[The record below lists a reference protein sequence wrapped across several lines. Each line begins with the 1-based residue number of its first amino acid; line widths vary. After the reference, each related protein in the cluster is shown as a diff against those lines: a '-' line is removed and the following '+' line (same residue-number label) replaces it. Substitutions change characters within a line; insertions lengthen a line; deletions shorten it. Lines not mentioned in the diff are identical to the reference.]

1 LLISCRSP
9 FLQDDRIYPPLGL
22 LYLKS
27 AVLREVPEAR
37 VTIVDD
43 YDLEG
48 LASVADCDVV
58 GVSVMTPQRAEA
70 RRIVRRV
77 KARWPHK
84 VVVAGGPHVLHY
96 TDDMAHDPWDH
107 LVRGDGER
115 VLPRILRGE
124 PVPRVSHEVL
134 PAAELAS
141 LPRPDRLGERE
152 FLRHYHYQLAGL
164 DATTMLLGRGC
175 PMACKFCEDART
187 TTRWTSLAN
196 AERELAD
203 IVDLGYRA
211 VYLFDDLFAINLR
224 RCAPYLALLKA
235 RGLRFRCNVHAR
247 FMNDEFAA
255 ALADAGCV
263 EVAFGAESGS
273 QAMLDRMDKKTTV
286 AQNYACVAH
295 CKRYGMMVKAFLMIG
310 LPGETRQTIAETE
323 RFLVES
329 GVDDAQIA
337 IYYPYRGTR
346 FRQEMDE
353 GAIDDLVFE
362 GEGLGAYGQR
372 DLGSDAAVR
381 TPELSSGDL
390 LEIRR
395 SLITTH
401 RLRSHLGP
409 HDHFFDLHL
418 AELHRV
424 SGEPGLSRVSSVES
438 GLAGA
443 QQ

>member
-1 LLISCRSP
+1 VRLLLISCRSP

-27 AVLREVPEAR
+27 AVQREVPEAR

-43 YDLEG
+43 YDLDDLG
-48 LASVADCDVV
+48 PLADFDVV

-77 KARWPHK
+77 KARWPDK

-96 TDDMAHDPWDH
+96 TEDMERDPWDH

-115 VLPRILRGE
+115 DLPRILRGE
-124 PVPRVSHEVL
+124 PVPRISREVL

-141 LPRPDRLGERE
+141 MPPPDRLGERE
-152 FLRHYHYQLAGL
+152 FLRHYHYRLGGL

-196 AERELAD
+196 AERELSD
-203 IVDLGYRA
+203 IVELGYRA

-224 RCAPYLALLKA
+224 RCAPYLELLKA
-235 RGLRFRCNVHAR
+235 HRLRFRCNVHAR
-247 FMNDEFAA
+247 FMTDEFAA
-255 ALADAGCV
+255 ALAEAGCV

-273 QAMLDRMDKKTTV
+273 QAMLDRMDKRTTV

-295 CKRYGMMVKAFLMIG
+295 CKRHGLTVKAFLMIG

-323 RFLVES
+323 RFLMDS

-346 FRQEMDE
+346 FRREMDE
-353 GAIDDLVFE
+353 GAIADLVFE

-381 TPELSSGDL
+381 TPTLTSDDL

-395 SLITTH
+395 TLITRY

-409 HDHFFDLHL
+409 HDHFFDQHL
-418 AELHRV
+418 AGVRE
-424 SGEPGLSRVSSVES
+424 
-438 GLAGA
+438 GA
-443 QQ
+443 